1 MIVITGA
8 TGHIGNNVV
17 RLLMEREIPFKVL
30 LRRDGKEL
38 IGLDIEKLIC
48 DLYSTDFYNEH
59 INAGDT
65 IIHLAGYIDLA
76 NKDYNQSYQAN
87 YIMTKTIADICL
99 EKQARLVYSSTTD
112 ILSHG
117 DDGEYYIETD
127 LEKIKYNYPKTK
139 TMATIY
145 IKELQKKGLNAL
157 ILYPT
162 SVIGINDYK
171 GSQAGKEIVKA
182 AKKTFLPYVRGGY
195 DFVDVIDVANAIIDG
210 ALSDINDDIILS
222 GNYYTLKEL
231 YKLIGKLTGKRKLMI
246 LVPRWLAKAGTRM
259 LKGFSPMMIDVVAN
273 SKEFNDPKTALL
285 LKEQTPIKATFK
297 NIINEARARIKIDWS
312 KCYVIYKRVKK
323 TNW

>member
-38 IGLDIEKLIC
+38 KGLDIEKHIG

-273 SKEFNDPKTALL
+273 SKEFNDPKKALL

-297 NIINEARARIKIDWS
+297 NIINEARARIK
-312 KCYVIYKRVKK
+312 
-323 TNW
+323 NWLE